1 MVGSS
6 TVELAALRCMAPR
19 AAGRSTFVAV
29 VGRLRLVLE
38 VGRTLPAVVVWRMV
52 RAQGM
57 FPSTGVLELRNMT

>member
-1 MVGSS
+1 
-6 TVELAALRCMAPR
+6 MAPR